1 MSGAI
6 NYDLV
11 DDVHRVIDADVQ
23 KEIVDF
29 DHVNEVDIT
38 KIYTQVLAMEKDQA
52 MACVAAAVQ
61 KYPFETYRILA
72 LYAERGK
79 K

>member
-1 MSGAI
+1 LSGAI

>member
-6 NYDLV
+6 NYQLV
-11 DDVHRVIDADVQ
+11 DDVNRVIDADVE

-29 DHVNEVDIT
+29 DHINEVDIT
-38 KIYTQVLAMEKDQA
+38 KIYNLVLAMERDQA